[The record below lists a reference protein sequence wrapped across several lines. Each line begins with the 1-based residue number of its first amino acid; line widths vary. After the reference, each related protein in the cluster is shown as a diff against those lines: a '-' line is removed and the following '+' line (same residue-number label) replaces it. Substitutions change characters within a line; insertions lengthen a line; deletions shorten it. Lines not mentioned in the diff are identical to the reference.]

1 VYFTTKKS
9 DNYDIDTSV
18 GQGANFTVCNST
30 LVSTL
35 SLQLTKCIHL
45 EFNERFSELIGKD
58 VKRCSHGLI
67 FGISKQLQKMVKN
80 LKLTSLHTKILT
92 WDFQNMKACQKLS
105 ATFSHNDLNA
115 ELS

>member
-1 VYFTTKKS
+1 MYFTTKKS

-45 EFNERFSELIGKD
+45 VFNERFSELIGKD